1 MKEVATLMASIT
13 VFLVEDDPVWR
24 KGLVDFLNKQPD
36 ISVVGEAGTK
46 EEAIERFA
54 PGNADVVL
62 MDINLTENNLDGI
75 ETAVAF
81 MELQADCKIIMLTSL
96 TAEDVIVESFSA
108 GAVNYISKTSFKE
121 IPDAI
126 RAAHNRVSAIHPTAA
141 AALRNEFLR
150 MKKEEDQKLLSPA
163 EKDILQLIHQGQTQT
178 QIEQSLHITKRTIK
192 NHVNRILKKMGVK
205 TSKEAAAKASQKK
218 LF

>member
-1 MKEVATLMASIT
+1 MEPIKT
-13 VFLVEDDPVWR
+13 FLVEDDPVWR
-24 KGLVDFLNKQPD
+24 RGLADYLNKEPD
-36 ISVVGEAGTK
+36 ITVVGEAGSQ
-46 EEAIERFA
+46 EEAVERFA
-54 PGNADVVL
+54 HVRADVVL
-62 MDINLTENNLDGI
+62 MDINLSENKLDGI
-75 ETAVAF
+75 ETAIAF
-81 MELQADCKIIMLTSL
+81 LQMQEDCKIIMLTSL

-126 RAAHNRVSAIHPTAA
+126 RAAHNRQSAIHPTAA

-150 MKKEEDQKLLSPA
+150 LKNEEYQKLLSPA
-163 EKDILQLIHQGQTQT
+163 EKEILQLIHQGQTQS
-178 QIEQSLHITKRTIK
+178 QIEQTLHITKRTIK
-192 NHVNRILKKMGVK
+192 NHINRILKKMGVK

>member
-1 MKEVATLMASIT
+1 MNPIR

-24 KGLVDFLNKQPD
+24 KGLIDFLNKEPD
-36 ISVVGEAGTK
+36 LTVVGEAGFK
-46 EEAIERFA
+46 AEAIERFLPA
-54 PGNADVVL
+54 KADVVL

-75 ETAVAF
+75 ETAIEF
-81 MELQADCKIIMLTSL
+81 MALQADSKIIMLTSL
-96 TAEDVIVESFSA
+96 TDEAVIVESFSA
-108 GAVNYISKTSFKE
+108 GAVNYISKSNFKE

-126 RAAHNRVSAIHPTAA
+126 RAAHNSQSAIHPTAA

-150 MKKEEDQKLLSPA
+150 LKNDENQKLLSPA
-163 EKDILQLIHQGQTQT
+163 ERDILQLIHQGQTQT

-192 NHVNRILKKMGVK
+192 NHINRILKKMGVK

>member
-1 MKEVATLMASIT
+1 MDSIR

-24 KGLVDFLNKQPD
+24 KGLVDYLNKEPD
-36 ISVVGEAGTK
+36 ITVAGEAGTK
-46 EEAIERFA
+46 EEALERFPSA
-54 PGNADVVL
+54 NPDVVL

-75 ETAVAF
+75 ETAISLIQ
-81 MELQADCKIIMLTSL
+81 LQDDCKIIMLTSL

-108 GAVNYISKTSFKE
+108 GAVNYISKNSYRE

-126 RAAHNRVSAIHPTAA
+126 RAAHHRQSAIHPTAA
-141 AALRNEFLR
+141 AALRNEFMRL
-150 MKKEEDQKLLSPA
+150 KNDEYQQLLSPA
-163 EKDILQLIHQGQTQT
+163 EKDILQLIHQGQTQS
-178 QIEQSLHITKRTIK
+178 QIEKTLHITKRTIK
-192 NHVNRILKKMGVK
+192 NHINRILKKMGVK

>member
-1 MKEVATLMASIT
+1 MDPIK

-24 KGLVDFLNKQPD
+24 KGLVDYLNKEPE
-36 ISVVGEAGTK
+36 ITVTGEAGTK
-46 EEAIERFA
+46 EEAIEKYSPA
-54 PGNADVVL
+54 HVDVVL

-75 ETAVAF
+75 ETALALIQ
-81 MELQADCKIIMLTSL
+81 LQPDCKIIMLTSL

-108 GAVNYISKTSFKE
+108 GAVNYISKSSFKE

-126 RAAHNRVSAIHPTAA
+126 RAAHLRQSAIHPTAA

-150 MKKEEDQKLLSPA
+150 LKNDENQKLLSPA
-163 EKDILQLIHQGQTQT
+163 EKEILHLIHQGQTQT

-192 NHVNRILKKMGVK
+192 NHINRILKKMGVK

>member
-1 MKEVATLMASIT
+1 MDAIK

-24 KGLVDFLNKQPD
+24 KGLIDYLNKEPGLA
-36 ISVVGEAGTK
+36 VVGEAGTK
-46 EEAIERFA
+46 AEAVERFL
-54 PGNADVVL
+54 NAGADIVL

-75 ETAVAF
+75 ETA
-81 MELQADCKIIMLTSL
+81 MELISLQADCKIIMLTSL

-108 GAVNYISKTSFKE
+108 GAVNYISKSSFKE
-121 IPDAI
+121 IPEAI
-126 RAAHNRVSAIHPTAA
+126 RAAHNRQSAIHPTAA

-150 MKKEEDQKLLSPA
+150 LKNEENQKLLSPA
-163 EKDILQLIHQGQTQT
+163 EKDILQLIHQGKTQT

-192 NHVNRILKKMGVK
+192 NHINRILKKMGVK
-205 TSKEAAAKASQKK
+205 TSKEAASKASQKK

>member
-1 MKEVATLMASIT
+1 MDPIR

-24 KGLVDFLNKQPD
+24 KGLVDYLNNQPD
-36 ISVVGEAGTK
+36 LTVIGEAGTK
-46 EEAIERFA
+46 EEALERFTPA
-54 PGNADVVL
+54 DSDVVL

-75 ETAVAF
+75 ETAIAF
-81 MELQADCKIIMLTSL
+81 IQLQPECKIIMLTSL
-96 TAEDVIVESFSA
+96 TDEQVIVESFSA
-108 GAVNYISKTSFKE
+108 GAVNYISKSSFKE

-126 RAAHNRVSAIHPTAA
+126 RAAHAKQSAIHPTAA

-150 MKKEEDQKLLSPA
+150 LKNDEYQKLLSPA

-192 NHVNRILKKMGVK
+192 NHINRILKKMGVK
-205 TSKEAAAKASQKK
+205 TSKEAAAKASQRK

>member
-1 MKEVATLMASIT
+1 MNPIR

-24 KGLVDFLNKQPD
+24 KGLIDFLNKEPD
-36 ISVVGEAGTK
+36 LTVVGEAGFK
-46 EEAIERFA
+46 AEAIERFLPA
-54 PGNADVVL
+54 EADIVL

-75 ETAVAF
+75 ETAIEFIA
-81 MELQADCKIIMLTSL
+81 LQADCKIIMLTSL
-96 TAEDVIVESFSA
+96 TDEAVIVESFSA
-108 GAVNYISKTSFKE
+108 GAVNYISKSSFKE

-126 RAAHNRVSAIHPTAA
+126 RAAHNRQSAIHPTAA

-150 MKKEEDQKLLSPA
+150 LKNDENQKLLSPS
-163 EKDILQLIHQGQTQT
+163 ERDILQLIHQGHTQT

-192 NHVNRILKKMGVK
+192 NHINRILKKMGVK

>member
-1 MKEVATLMASIT
+1 MELIK

-24 KGLVDFLNKQPD
+24 KGLVDYLNKEPE
-36 ISVVGEAGTK
+36 ITVTGEAGTK
-46 EEAIERFA
+46 EEAIEKYSPA
-54 PGNADVVL
+54 QIDVVL

-75 ETAVAF
+75 ETALALIQ
-81 MELQADCKIIMLTSL
+81 LQPDCKIIMLTSL

-108 GAVNYISKTSFKE
+108 GAVNYISKSSFKE

-126 RAAHNRVSAIHPTAA
+126 RAAHLRQSAIHSTAA

-150 MKKEEDQKLLSPA
+150 LKNDENQKLLSPA
-163 EKDILQLIHQGQTQT
+163 EKEILHLIHQGQTQT

-192 NHVNRILKKMGVK
+192 NHINRILKKMGVK
-205 TSKEAAAKASQKK
+205 SSKEAAAKASQKK

>member
-1 MKEVATLMASIT
+1 MELIK

-24 KGLVDFLNKQPD
+24 KGLVDYLNKEPE
-36 ISVVGEAGTK
+36 ITVTGEAGTK
-46 EEAIERFA
+46 EEAIEKYSPA
-54 PGNADVVL
+54 QIDVVL

-75 ETAVAF
+75 ETALALIQ
-81 MELQADCKIIMLTSL
+81 LQPDCKIIMLTSL

-108 GAVNYISKTSFKE
+108 GAVNYISKSSFKE

-126 RAAHNRVSAIHPTAA
+126 RAAHLRQSAIHPTAA

-150 MKKEEDQKLLSPA
+150 LKNDENQKLLSPA
-163 EKDILQLIHQGQTQT
+163 EKEILHLIHQGQTQT

-192 NHVNRILKKMGVK
+192 NHINRILKKMGVK
-205 TSKEAAAKASQKK
+205 SSKEAAAKASQKK

>member
-1 MKEVATLMASIT
+1 MNPIR

-24 KGLVDFLNKQPD
+24 KGLIDFLNKEPD
-36 ISVVGEAGTK
+36 LTVVGEAGFK
-46 EEAIERFA
+46 AEAIERFLPA
-54 PGNADVVL
+54 KADVVL

-75 ETAVAF
+75 ETAIEF
-81 MELQADCKIIMLTSL
+81 MALQADSKIIMLTSL
-96 TAEDVIVESFSA
+96 TDEAVIVESFSA
-108 GAVNYISKTSFKE
+108 GAVNYISKSSFKE

-126 RAAHNRVSAIHPTAA
+126 RAAHNSQSAIHPTAA

-150 MKKEEDQKLLSPA
+150 LKNDENQKLLSPA
-163 EKDILQLIHQGQTQT
+163 ERDILHLIHQGHTQT

-192 NHVNRILKKMGVK
+192 NHINRILKKMGVK

>member
-1 MKEVATLMASIT
+1 MDSIA
-13 VFLVEDDPVWR
+13 VFIVEDDPVWR
-24 KGLVDFLNKQPD
+24 KGLVDYLNKQPD
-36 ISVVGEAGTK
+36 IAVVGEAGTK
-46 EEAIERFA
+46 DEAIERFLPA
-54 PGNADVVL
+54 KADVVL

-75 ETAVAF
+75 ETAIALI
-81 MELQADCKIIMLTSL
+81 ELQADCKIIMLTSL
-96 TAEDVIVESFSA
+96 TDENVIVESFSA
-108 GAVNYISKTSFKE
+108 GAVNYISKSSFKE

-126 RAAHNRVSAIHPTAA
+126 RAAHNRQSAIHPTAA

-150 MKKEEDQKLLSPA
+150 MKNEENQKLLSPA

-178 QIEQSLHITKRTIK
+178 QIEQTLHITKRTIK
-192 NHVNRILKKMGVK
+192 NHINRILKKMGVK

>member
-1 MKEVATLMASIT
+1 MEPIK

-24 KGLVDFLNKQPD
+24 KGLVDYLNKEPE
-36 ISVVGEAGTK
+36 ITVTGEAGTK
-46 EEAIERFA
+46 EEAIEKYSPA
-54 PGNADVVL
+54 NVDVVL

-75 ETAVAF
+75 DTALALIQ
-81 MELQADCKIIMLTSL
+81 LQPDCKIIMLTSL

-108 GAVNYISKTSFKE
+108 GAVNYISKSSFKE

-126 RAAHNRVSAIHPTAA
+126 RAAHLRQSAIHPTAA

-150 MKKEEDQKLLSPA
+150 LKNDENQKLLSPA
-163 EKDILQLIHQGQTQT
+163 EKEILHLIHQGQTQT

-192 NHVNRILKKMGVK
+192 NHINRILKKMGVK
-205 TSKEAAAKASQKK
+205 SSKEAAAKASQKK

>member
-1 MKEVATLMASIT
+1 MNPIR

-24 KGLVDFLNKQPD
+24 KGLIDFLNKEPD
-36 ISVVGEAGTK
+36 LTVVGEAGFK
-46 EEAIERFA
+46 AEAIERFLPA
-54 PGNADVVL
+54 KADVVL

-75 ETAVAF
+75 ETAIEF
-81 MELQADCKIIMLTSL
+81 MALHADSKIIMLTSL
-96 TAEDVIVESFSA
+96 TDEAVIVESFSA
-108 GAVNYISKTSFKE
+108 GAVNYISKSSFKE

-126 RAAHNRVSAIHPTAA
+126 RAAHNSQSAIHPTAA

-150 MKKEEDQKLLSPA
+150 LKNDENQKLLSPA
-163 EKDILQLIHQGQTQT
+163 ERDILQLIHQGQTQT

-192 NHVNRILKKMGVK
+192 NHINRILKKMGVK

>member
-1 MKEVATLMASIT
+1 MNPIR

-24 KGLVDFLNKQPD
+24 KGLIDFLNKEPD
-36 ISVVGEAGTK
+36 LTVVGEAGFK
-46 EEAIERFA
+46 AEAIERFLPA
-54 PGNADVVL
+54 KADVVL

-75 ETAVAF
+75 ETAIEF
-81 MELQADCKIIMLTSL
+81 MALQADSKIIMLTSL
-96 TAEDVIVESFSA
+96 TDEAVIVESFSA
-108 GAVNYISKTSFKE
+108 GAVNYISKSSFKE

-126 RAAHNRVSAIHPTAA
+126 RAAYNSQSAIHPTAA

-150 MKKEEDQKLLSPA
+150 LKNDENQKLLSPA
-163 EKDILQLIHQGQTQT
+163 ERDILQLIHQGQTQT

-192 NHVNRILKKMGVK
+192 NHINRILKKMGVK

>member
-1 MKEVATLMASIT
+1 MEAIK

-24 KGLVDFLNKQPD
+24 KGLIDYLNKEPD
-36 ISVVGEAGTK
+36 LAVVGEAGTK
-46 EEAIERFA
+46 AEAVERFL
-54 PGNADVVL
+54 NAGADIVL

-75 ETAVAF
+75 ETA
-81 MELQADCKIIMLTSL
+81 MELISLQADCKIIMLTSL

-108 GAVNYISKTSFKE
+108 GAVNYISKSSFKE
-121 IPDAI
+121 IPEAI
-126 RAAHNRVSAIHPTAA
+126 RAAHNRQSAIHPTAA

-150 MKKEEDQKLLSPA
+150 LKNEENQKLLSPA
-163 EKDILQLIHQGQTQT
+163 EKDILQLIHQGKTQT

-192 NHVNRILKKMGVK
+192 NHINRILKKMGVK
-205 TSKEAAAKASQKK
+205 TSKEAASKASQKK

>member
-1 MKEVATLMASIT
+1 MEPIK

-24 KGLVDFLNKQPD
+24 KGLVDYLNKQPD
-36 ISVVGEAGTK
+36 ISVIGEAGTK
-46 EEAIERFA
+46 EEAIAQFTPESV
-54 PGNADVVL
+54 DVVL

-81 MELQADCKIIMLTSL
+81 IGAAPDCKIIMLTSL
-96 TAEDVIVESFSA
+96 TAEDVIVDSFSA
-108 GAVNYISKTSFKE
+108 GAVNYISKASFKE

-126 RAAHNRVSAIHPTAA
+126 RAAHLRQSAIHPTAA

-150 MKKEEDQKLLSPA
+150 MKNEENQKLLSPA
-163 EKDILQLIHQGQTQT
+163 EKEILQLIHQGHTQT

-192 NHVNRILKKMGVK
+192 NHINRILKKMGVK

>member
-1 MKEVATLMASIT
+1 MNPIR

-24 KGLVDFLNKQPD
+24 KGLIDFLNKEPD
-36 ISVVGEAGTK
+36 LSVVGEAGFK
-46 EEAIERFA
+46 AEAIERFLSA
-54 PGNADVVL
+54 KADVVL

-75 ETAVAF
+75 ETAIEF
-81 MELQADCKIIMLTSL
+81 MALQADSKIIMLTSL
-96 TAEDVIVESFSA
+96 TDEAVIVESFSA
-108 GAVNYISKTSFKE
+108 GAVNYISKSSFKE

-126 RAAHNRVSAIHPTAA
+126 RAAHNSQSAIHPTAA

-150 MKKEEDQKLLSPA
+150 LKNDENQKLLSPA
-163 EKDILQLIHQGQTQT
+163 ERDILQLIHQGHTQT

-192 NHVNRILKKMGVK
+192 NHINRILKKMGVK

>member
-1 MKEVATLMASIT
+1 MDSIT
-13 VFLVEDDPVWR
+13 VFLVEDDPDWR
-24 KGLVDFLNKQPD
+24 KGLVDYLNKQPD
-36 ISVVGEAGTK
+36 LAVVGEAGTK
-46 EEAIERFA
+46 DEAIERFLSA
-54 PGNADVVL
+54 KADVVL

-75 ETAVAF
+75 ETAIAF
-81 MELQADCKIIMLTSL
+81 IEQQADCKIIMLTSL
-96 TAEDVIVESFSA
+96 TDENVIVESFSA
-108 GAVNYISKTSFKE
+108 GAVNYISKSSFKE

-126 RAAHNRVSAIHPTAA
+126 RAAHNQTSAIHPTAA

-150 MKKEEDQKLLSPA
+150 MKNEENQKLLSPA

-178 QIEQSLHITKRTIK
+178 QIEQALHITKRTIK
-192 NHVNRILKKMGVK
+192 NHINRILKKMGVK

>member
-1 MKEVATLMASIT
+1 MEAIK

-24 KGLVDFLNKQPD
+24 KGLIDYLNKEPGLA
-36 ISVVGEAGTK
+36 VVGEAGTK
-46 EEAIERFA
+46 AEAVERFL
-54 PGNADVVL
+54 NAGADIVL

-75 ETAVAF
+75 ETAV
-81 MELQADCKIIMLTSL
+81 ELISLQADCKIIMLTSL

-108 GAVNYISKTSFKE
+108 GAVNYISKSSFKE
-121 IPDAI
+121 IPEAI
-126 RAAHNRVSAIHPTAA
+126 RAAHNRQSAIHPTAA

-150 MKKEEDQKLLSPA
+150 LKNEENQKLLSPA
-163 EKDILQLIHQGQTQT
+163 EKDILQLIHQGKTQT

-192 NHVNRILKKMGVK
+192 NHINRILKKMGVK
-205 TSKEAAAKASQKK
+205 TSKEAASKASQKK

>member
-1 MKEVATLMASIT
+1 MDPIR

-24 KGLVDFLNKQPD
+24 KGLVDYLNNQPD
-36 ISVVGEAGTK
+36 LTVIGEAGTK
-46 EEAIERFA
+46 EEALERFTPA
-54 PGNADVVL
+54 DTDVVL

-75 ETAVAF
+75 ETAIAF
-81 MELQADCKIIMLTSL
+81 IQLQPECKIIMLTSL
-96 TAEDVIVESFSA
+96 TDEQVIVESFSA
-108 GAVNYISKTSFKE
+108 GAVNYISKSSFKE

-126 RAAHNRVSAIHPTAA
+126 RAAHTKQSAIHPTAA

-150 MKKEEDQKLLSPA
+150 LKNDEYQKLLSPA

-192 NHVNRILKKMGVK
+192 NHINRILKKMGVK
-205 TSKEAAAKASQKK
+205 TSKEAAAKASQRK